1 MHDPLRDSVPQALTV
16 EEDSPPGQPIRAV
29 RVLVFVVLY
38 ESERQIEQTLDRVSQ
53 ALIDSSDVDFLVIDD
68 ASPDASADR
77 ALDWARRRNVHRLT
91 LLRNPVNQ
99 GYGGNQ
105 KLGYRLAIDHG
116 YDFVI
121 LLHGDGQYA
130 PELLPEF
137 IRLFRDTGADV
148 VLGSRMGSIASAR
161 AGGMPWYK
169 ILGNRMLTGI
179 QNALTGRHL
188 VEYHTGYRG
197 YSTSFLRAIPFEQ
210 DSNDFHFDTEIL
222 LQAFHVEAKIEQF
235 AIPTHYGDEICH
247 VNGLRY
253 AWDVLRSTVRFRLH
267 QMGMCCSLAYR
278 NLSAAAQ
285 SSRKTAYGYASQIAA
300 VNAVRRLGA
309 MTVLDLGC
317 GAGCVARELERG
329 GVTVTGVDA
338 HEPPPGT
345 MSHFMKADTE
355 AGRLPV
361 DAFDFDA
368 VLLIDVIERLAEP
381 EQFLLRL
388 RHSSEARSTVRPSP
402 AFVITTPNVA
412 FIVMRLNLLVGR
424 FTYAERGI
432 LDLSHKRLFTRS
444 TLRTAIMETGYVI
457 ERCDPIGVPFE
468 AVIGGVMGRWL
479 GAGSQLLARLW
490 PTMFAFQFLVVARPQ
505 PGVRQVLQQS
515 RTVQRGT
522 VTVAGR
528 ESGPSP

>member
-1 MHDPLRDSVPQALTV
+1 MHDSRLDSVSQAQDV
-16 EEDSPPGQPIRAV
+16 EEHSTAGQPGRAV

-38 ESERQIEQTLDRVSQ
+38 ESERQIERTLDRVPQ
-53 ALIDSSDVDFLVIDD
+53 ALIDSSNVDFLVIDD
-68 ASPDASADR
+68 ASPDASAER

-130 PELLPEF
+130 PELLPDF
-137 IRLFRDTGADV
+137 IRLFRDTDADV
-148 VLGSRMGSIASAR
+148 VLGVRMGSIAAAR

-169 ILGNRMLTGI
+169 VFGNRMLTHI
-179 QNALTGRHL
+179 QNGLTGRRL

-197 YSTSFLRAIPFEQ
+197 YSTSFLRSVPFEQ
-210 DSNDFHFDTEIL
+210 DSDDFHFDTEIL
-222 LQAFHVEAKIEQF
+222 LQAFHVDAKIEQF

-247 VNGLRY
+247 VNGMRY
-253 AWDVLRSTVRFRLH
+253 AWDVLRSTARFRLH
-267 QMGMCCSLAYR
+267 RMGMCCSLAYR
-278 NLSAAAQ
+278 NLSATQ
-285 SSRKTAYGYASQIAA
+285 PSRKTAYDYASQIAA

-317 GAGCVARELERG
+317 GAGCVARELEHG
-329 GVTVTGVDA
+329 GVTVTGVDT
-338 HEPPPGT
+338 HEPPPGM
-345 MSHFMKADTE
+345 MSRFVRADLE
-355 AGRLPV
+355 VGRLPV

-368 VLLIDVIERLAEP
+368 VLLVDVIERLAEP
-381 EQFLLRL
+381 EHFLLRL
-388 RHSSEARSTVRPSP
+388 RHSSEVRPTVRPSP

-412 FIVMRLNLLVGR
+412 FVVMRLNLLVGR

-432 LDLSHKRLFTRS
+432 LDLTHKRLFTRS

-468 AVIGGVMGRWL
+468 AVIGGFMGRWL
-479 GAGSQLLARLW
+479 GAGAQLLARLW

-515 RTVQRGT
+515 RTVQRGA

-528 ESGPSP
+528 ESGPTSP

>member
-1 MHDPLRDSVPQALTV
+1 MHEPDRRHGHPDPAVGEHCDGEQ
-16 EEDSPPGQPIRAV
+16 PGRAV

-38 ESERQIEQTLDRVSQ
+38 ESERQIEQTLDRVPQ
-53 ALIDSSDVDFLVIDD
+53 ELIESNDVDFLVIDD
-68 ASPDASADR
+68 ASPDASAER

-105 KLGYRLAIDHG
+105 KLGYRLAIDDG

-137 IRLFRDTGADV
+137 IRLFRDTAADV

-169 ILGNRMLTGI
+169 VFGNRILTGI

-197 YSTSFLRAIPFEQ
+197 YSTRFLRSIPFEQ

-222 LQAFHVEAKIEQF
+222 LQAFHVDAKIEQF
-235 AIPTHYGDEICH
+235 PIPTHYGDEICH

-253 AWDVLRSTVRFRLH
+253 AWDVLRATVRFRLH
-267 QMGMCCSLAYR
+267 HMGMWCSLAYR
-278 NLSAAAQ
+278 NLSAAQ
-285 SSRKTAYGYASQIAA
+285 PRRKTMYGYASQMAA
-300 VNAVRRLGA
+300 VKTVRRLGA
-309 MTVLDLGC
+309 TTVLDLGC
-317 GAGCVARELERG
+317 GAGCVSRELERCG
-329 GVTVTGVDA
+329 THVTGVDA
-338 HEPPPGT
+338 QEPPPGM
-345 MSHFMKADTE
+345 MSRFVRADLE
-355 AGRLPV
+355 SGNLPV
-361 DAFDFDA
+361 DPFDFDA
-368 VLLIDVIERLAEP
+368 VLLVDVIEQLAEP
-381 EQFLLRL
+381 EHFLLRL
-388 RHSSEARSTVRPSP
+388 RHSSEARPNVRPSP
-402 AFVITTPNVA
+402 VFVVTTPNVA
-412 FIVMRLNLLVGR
+412 FIVMRINLLMGR

-432 LDLSHKRLFTRS
+432 LDLTHKRLFTRS
-444 TLRTAIMETGYVI
+444 TLSDAIMETGYVI

-468 AVIGGVMGRWL
+468 AVIGGSVGRWL

-490 PTMFAFQFLVVARPQ
+490 PTMFAFQFLVVARPR
-505 PGVRQVLQQS
+505 PGVRQVLMQS
-515 RTVQRGT
+515 QTVQRGA
-522 VTVAGR
+522 VAVVGR
-528 ESGPSP
+528 KSEAGP